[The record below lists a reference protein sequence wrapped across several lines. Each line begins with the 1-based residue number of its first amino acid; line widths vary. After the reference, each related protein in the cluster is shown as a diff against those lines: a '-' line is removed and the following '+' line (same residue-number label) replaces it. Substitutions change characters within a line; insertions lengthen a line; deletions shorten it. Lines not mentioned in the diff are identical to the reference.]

1 MYMNF
6 PEINKKHIVLLS
18 INNCLDCEKIK
29 AYFMRKNIF
38 FENILCNQ
46 YLTDDDNDSF
56 KKTLVSLTSNLS
68 TSNLSTKNTT
78 FPIGFPIV
86 FPIVFL
92 NGVYMG
98 GYNEILEYYDDY

>member
-6 PEINKKHIVLLS
+6 PEINKKYIVLLS
-18 INNCLDCEKIK
+18 INNSIDCEKLK
-29 AYFMRKNIF
+29 AYLMRKNIY
-38 FENILCNQ
+38 FENVLCNQ
-46 YLTDDDNDSF
+46 YLTNETF
-56 KKTLVSLTSNLS
+56 KKILSSLTSKTNNEIL
-68 TSNLSTKNTT
+68 
-78 FPIGFPIV
+78 